1 MKKWTVMLIPHDR
14 GESRTLNLSAYQLW
28 SVVAL
33 LVVLSF
39 TTSFF
44 FKRHQMYVSEV
55 QQQQLIIRDLKVQCS
70 KQVSNLNQTNYSA
83 QERIELEKR
92 IRSEYDASI
101 AKITADL
108 SDVYDLEAQVRSTA
122 GLSPSSSRRGVVADP
137 SGPGKGGGPSSL
149 GEIAYEQ
156 GNIVIRPP
164 HVIYGL
170 SHPSADMII
179 QEINVRKD
187 SLHQLTA
194 DLKAR
199 QEMIARLP
207 SIWPVLGSSQ
217 ISSPFG
223 WRKDPWGLHVRHH
236 DGTDISAGI
245 GSTVIAT
252 AKGVVVW
259 ASYDGDMGNIV
270 RIDHG
275 NGIQSWYAHL
285 SRINVA
291 VGQTV
296 ERRNVIGR
304 VGSTGRSTGPHLH
317 YEVHVNGMPVDSAK
331 YLRD

>member
-1 MKKWTVMLIPHDR
+1 MLIPHDR
-14 GESRTLNLSAYQLW
+14 GESRTINLSAYQLW

-55 QQQQLIIRDLKVQCS
+55 EHLQQLKRKLEVQCS
-70 KQVSNLNQTNYSA
+70 KQVNNLNQSDFSA

-92 IRSEYDASI
+92 IRAEYDASI

-122 GLSPSSSRRGVVADP
+122 GLSPSSSRRGVAVVQ

-179 QEINVRKD
+179 QEINIRKD
-187 SLHQLTA
+187 SLNQLTT

-207 SIWPVLGSSQ
+207 SIWPVLGGRSQ

-236 DGTDISAGI
+236 DGTDISADI
-245 GSTVIAT
+245 GTTVLAT

-285 SRINVA
+285 SRIDVN
-291 VGQTV
+291 VGQII

-317 YEVHVNGMPVDSAK
+317 YEVHVNGVPVDSAK

>member
-1 MKKWTVMLIPHDR
+1 MLIPHDR
-14 GESRTLNLSAYQLW
+14 GESRTLNLSAYQIW

-44 FKRHQMYVSEV
+44 FKRHQMYVREV
-55 QQQQLIIRDLKVQCS
+55 QILQEKTRDLEVQCS
-70 KQVSNLNQTNYSA
+70 RQLNNLNQVNMSD
-83 QERIELEKR
+83 QERVELEKR
-92 IRSEYDASI
+92 IRAEYDASI

-122 GLSPSSSRRGVVADP
+122 GLSPSSSRRGASSAP
-137 SGPGKGGGPSSL
+137 AGPGKGGGPSSL

-187 SLHQLTA
+187 SLNQLA
-194 DLKAR
+194 SDLKAR

-207 SIWPVLGSSQ
+207 SIWPVTGGRSE

-223 WRKDPWGLHVRHH
+223 WRKDPFGLHVRHH
-236 DGTDISAGI
+236 DGTDISASI
-245 GSTVIAT
+245 GATVVAS
-252 AKGVVVW
+252 AKGVVIY
-259 ASYDGDMGNIV
+259 AGYDGDMGNIV

-285 SRINVA
+285 SRIDA
-291 VGQTV
+291 TVGQLV
-296 ERRNVIGR
+296 ERRNIIGR

-317 YEVHVNGMPVDSAK
+317 YEIHVNGIPVDSAK